1 MSVQCYLYSH
11 NGEDGVLL
19 IGQDDEPYRF
29 QTQDGNSQP
38 LSLDDV
44 IHLDTAEAAFL
55 AEADALVGAWRN
67 RPRPRTRSRTRRPK
81 PFRKERS

>member
-1 MSVQCYLYSH
+1 VR
-11 NGEDGVLL
+11 

-44 IHLDTAEAAFL
+44 IHLDTAEAAFR
-55 AEADALVGAWRN
+55 AEADALVGV
-67 RPRPRTRSRTRRPK
+67 
-81 PFRKERS
+81 